1 VLRACSAQVDSYEG
15 EVGVLEASLQKL
27 KAHTWGTS
35 HEALLEALSMERGQQ
50 ELSNEER
57 IQLIQDIVQ
66 QQRKQVEF
74 LRETQREQE
83 VLLNVVEN
91 PNDELSLELQSLLNL
106 TDHQK
111 ENIRH
116 ACRGLDKEVQAM
128 ETFIQCLDA
137 MKDKAWLW
145 NEGVA
150 QIANQFTSILHANQL
165 SKFLLWADGNSEALD
180 SLEYCH
186 APPSQAPP
194 ANNPIFVFGMDD
206 HASHSGMGNGDEPS

>member
-1 VLRACSAQVDSYEG
+1 MEKLRAH
-15 EVGVLEASLQKL
+15 K
-27 KAHTWGTS
+27 WGTS

-57 IQLIQDIVQ
+57 IELIQDIVQ
-66 QQRKQVEF
+66 QQRKQVQF

-83 VLLNVVEN
+83 VLLAVVEH
-91 PNDELSLELQSLLNL
+91 PEDELSKELQALLNL
-106 TDHQK
+106 TDAQK
-111 ENIRH
+111 EDIRN
-116 ACRGLDKEVQAM
+116 ACQGLEEEVQAM

-137 MKDKAWLW
+137 MQDKSWLW

-165 SKFLLWADGNSEALD
+165 SKFLLWADSNAEALD

-186 APPSQAPP
+186 APPSSAPP
-194 ANNPIFVFGMDD
+194 ANAPIFVFGMDD
-206 HASHSGMGNGDEPS
+206 HAAHAGNGNGDE